1 MSKMLGVFGSG
12 GFGREVM
19 SILRR
24 QRGEDDREYE
34 IKFVLNDSEAIADLR
49 SSIHEKDFL
58 NSSTERKF
66 IVAIADTNLRR
77 RLFFKAL
84 ESGAEPYDI
93 KSSTSEI
100 LEPSIIGPG
109 SILCGNS
116 TVSCDTRIGTGFHLN
131 ISAYLAHDCLVG
143 DFVTMGPS
151 SVCAGNVILEDE
163 VFVGAGALIRQG
175 TVDNPL
181 IIGSGA
187 TIGLGAVVTKS
198 VASGAVMVGNPAR
211 EI

>member
-1 MSKMLGVFGSG
+1 MSKILGVFGFG

-24 QRGEDDREYE
+24 QQGKDDREYE
-34 IKFVLNDSEAIADLR
+34 IKFVLNDSEAMTDLG

-58 NSSTERKF
+58 NSSNERKF
-66 IVAIADTNLRR
+66 VIAIADTRLRR
-77 RLFFKAL
+77 RLFLTAV

-93 KSSTSEI
+93 KSSSSEI

-131 ISAYLAHDCLVG
+131 ISAYLAHDCRVG
-143 DFVTMGPS
+143 DFVTMGPN

-181 IIGSGA
+181 IIGSGT

-198 VASGAVMVGNPAR
+198 VGSGAVIIGNPAR
-211 EI
+211 AI